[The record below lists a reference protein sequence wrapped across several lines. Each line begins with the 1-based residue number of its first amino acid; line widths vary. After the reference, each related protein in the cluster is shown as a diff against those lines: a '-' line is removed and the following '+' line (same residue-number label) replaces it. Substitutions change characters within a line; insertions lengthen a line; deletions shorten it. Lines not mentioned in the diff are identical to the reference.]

1 MRSVFSWLRCHQNPK
16 TEISTSAEFN
26 RLYALARAPIF
37 LAFESLNAI
46 GKHVEKKANIVGHSV
61 SRVGRPQTFGIL
73 LMDKILHHQGWWLS
87 HYLQGFNH
95 PRWCRISSINSML
108 RVSPPKNCKI
118 SDIPGVKCWLLADK
132 LSPPRFLSNLFFGTG
147 LLQQASWLHS
157 TATGQIPHLVRIFL
171 L

>member
-1 MRSVFSWLRCHQNPK
+1 MLSSVESECVGDSKASLFLSISAPKNGRSRRVPDFMRSVFSWLRCHQNPK

-73 LMDKILHHQGWWLS
+73 LMDKILRHQG
-87 HYLQGFNH
+87 
-95 PRWCRISSINSML
+95 
-108 RVSPPKNCKI
+108 
-118 SDIPGVKCWLLADK
+118 
-132 LSPPRFLSNLFFGTG
+132 
-147 LLQQASWLHS
+147 
-157 TATGQIPHLVRIFL
+157 
-171 L
+171 